1 MATYDLERFSF
12 LVVEDGFY
20 LRSLLIQ
27 SLKALGIG
35 NVRAADHGGEAID
48 LLRLM
53 KHDPMRAGIMNI
65 DVIMSN
71 WQMSPVDGL
80 MLLRWV
86 RRHKDSPDR
95 FIPFIMVTGH
105 AEPSKVAEARDL
117 GMTEMIGK
125 PFSATSITERV
136 LQIIDRPRQFLHTS
150 EYFGPDRRRRHDE
163 RYKGSERRVMPEE
176 DIEIVHVGR
185 T

>member
-1 MATYDLERFSF
+1 M
-12 LVVEDGFY
+12 VEAGIY

-48 LLRLM
+48 LLRMM
-53 KHDPMRAGIMNI
+53 KKDPMRAGIMNI
-65 DVIMSN
+65 DVVISN

-86 RRHKDSPDR
+86 RRHKDSPDH
-95 FIPFIMVTGH
+95 FIPFIMITGH
-105 AEPSKVAEARDL
+105 AEPSNVAEARDL

-125 PFSATSITERV
+125 PFSVNSVTERV
-136 LQIIDRPRQFLHTS
+136 LQLIDRPRQFLHTS

-163 RYKGSERRVMPEE
+163 RYKGNERRVMPEE